1 MSVTDINKKIIIT
14 DCLTGKVIVSLPYD
28 IISCSTLESI
38 IEDVTQDY
46 LQDGFMVKTG
56 Y

>member
-28 IISCSTLESI
+28 IISCNTLESV
-38 IEDVTQDY
+38 IEDVTQDF
-46 LQDGFMVKTG
+46 LDNGFMVKTG

>member
-14 DCLTGKVIVSLPYD
+14 ECLTGKVIVALPYNT
-28 IISCSTLESI
+28 ISCSTLESI
-38 IEDVTQDY
+38 IEDITQDY
-46 LQDGFMVKTG
+46 LENGFMVKTG